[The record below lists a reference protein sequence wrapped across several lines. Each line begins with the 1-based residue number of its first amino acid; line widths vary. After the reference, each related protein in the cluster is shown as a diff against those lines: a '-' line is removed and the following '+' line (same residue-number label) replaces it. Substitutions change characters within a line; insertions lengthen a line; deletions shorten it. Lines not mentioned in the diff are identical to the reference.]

1 MVKIV
6 RLISKSIINRPR
18 NYYETAGN
26 SKVVSID
33 SFKQLEVEE
42 ASFVSLDD
50 LDNTSVLLD
59 EDIFLFSSLKKKKN
73 KHNQSDPKCN
83 CNQSIYGNTG

>member
-59 EDIFLFSSLKKKKN
+59 EDIFLFSSLKKK
-73 KHNQSDPKCN
+73 
-83 CNQSIYGNTG
+83 